1 METTTLT
8 RPSRGFLL
16 AVLLLS
22 AAGALTVCR
31 QHAWRWSEAEAV
43 ARSFAAAALA
53 GDEAALARL
62 GTAQARAAD
71 ALRLEPGDARR
82 CLANLRFIE
91 GRTRGEGNALLLFD
105 GPDACPL
112 GYRPALFLMQRTGDG
127 WRVRDLGFFPVQ
139 RDGRVA
145 AIDIPT
151 M

>member
-1 METTTLT
+1 MEPTTLA

-16 AVLLLS
+16 AILLIS
-22 AAGALTVCR
+22 TAGALAVCR
-31 QHAWRWSEAEAV
+31 QYAWRWGEAEAA

-53 GDEAALARL
+53 GDDAALARL
-62 GTAQARAAD
+62 GTAEAGAAEV
-71 ALRLEPGDARR
+71 LRLEPGDARR
-82 CLANLRFIE
+82 CLGKLRFIE
-91 GRTRGEGNALLLFD
+91 GRKWAGDTALLLFD

-112 GYRPALFLMQRTGDG
+112 GYRPALFLMEHDDDG